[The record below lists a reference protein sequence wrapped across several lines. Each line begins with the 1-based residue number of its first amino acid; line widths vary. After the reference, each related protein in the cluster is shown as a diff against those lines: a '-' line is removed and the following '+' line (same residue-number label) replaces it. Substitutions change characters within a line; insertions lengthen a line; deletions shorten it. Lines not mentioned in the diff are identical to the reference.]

1 MKNRNARVSSM
12 YNVDDFDFAIILQ
25 SKDVYAYWAKL
36 LDFRPEH
43 GYDVCNL
50 PQKDYEPPIINGSKG
65 DKRYSESPSKET
77 CPNLYVTP
85 RKRKKRLHNEITIA
99 KDLRK
104 DRNKSV
110 SKP

>member
-1 MKNRNARVSSM
+1 MIHNFSVQFVGKSQKNDESNYCNKTMKNRNARVSSM

-50 PQKDYEPPIINGSKG
+50 PQKD
-65 DKRYSESPSKET
+65 
-77 CPNLYVTP
+77 
-85 RKRKKRLHNEITIA
+85 
-99 KDLRK
+99 
-104 DRNKSV
+104 
-110 SKP
+110 